1 MAEKNF
7 AVLDPTEAG
16 DYIERLLTSPFT
28 RRQRIMALGE
38 PGVGKSEMFQQI
50 CDRLGWILIDLRLTQ
65 LDVGAFRGLERI
77 VDMPD
82 GTTET
87 RPVRPYFLPE
97 YVADADITDETP
109 RYLILLDEI
118 MACDDAMRKSAFELL
133 TNHRCGPHRLG
144 SNVVVCG
151 AGNTAEDGT
160 NVHEMDR
167 ATKRR
172 FTYIGIHATAESF
185 VVWGQKNGV
194 HHAILSLVKNNPT
207 YLMPSDED
215 FANDNLA
222 TPNPASLVACSDTLH
237 AYDANHLNRQQL
249 EYNLVGNIG
258 QTVGNELL
266 VQMEDEEARFD
277 LEQLLTA
284 PKNERQYPKNVF
296 GVHSLGNALSAW
308 STDGDR
314 LDKAVDIMI
323 GMPNESCSHAYEAK
337 TAFILQIGD
346 KITKFRRYP
355 LLIKNPEILELLDQT
370 GQITKLHDAEHA
382 AMEAAEAAEAARA
395 AGNLQLE
402 AA

>member
-7 AVLDPTEAG
+7 ATLDPTVG
-16 DYIERLLTSPFT
+16 GQYIKRLLTNPFT
-28 RRQRIMALGE
+28 RRQRVMALGE
-38 PGVGKSEMFQQI
+38 PGVGKSEMFQQV
-50 CDRLGWILIDLRLTQ
+50 CDELGWILIDLRLTQ

-77 VDMPD
+77 VDNPD

-87 RPVRPYFLPE
+87 KPVRPYFLPE
-97 YVADADITDETP
+97 YVAPEDITDATP

-144 SNVVVCG
+144 ENVVVCG

-172 FTYIGIHATAESF
+172 FTYVGIHATPESF
-185 VVWGQKNGV
+185 VAWGQNNGV

-207 YLMPSDED
+207 FLMPSEED
-215 FANDNLA
+215 FKNDNLA
-222 TPNPASLVACSDTLH
+222 TRNPASLVACSDSLK
-237 AYDANHLNRQQL
+237 AYDAGYLTRDDL
-249 EYNLVGNIG
+249 EYSLLGNIG
-258 QTVGNELL
+258 METGNELL
-266 VQMEDEEARFD
+266 LQMEDEDARFD
-277 LEQLLTA
+277 LDALTNA
-284 PKNERQYPKNVF
+284 RKQDRVYPKNVF
-296 GVHSLGNALSAW
+296 GVHSLGNALSGWA
-308 STDGDR
+308 TDGDR

-346 KITKFRRYP
+346 KITKFRRYGI
-355 LLIKNPEILELLDQT
+355 LIKDPEVLKLLDET
-370 GQITKLHDAEHA
+370 GQMTKLHDEEFAAREAE
-382 AMEAAEAAEAARA
+382 EAAAQVLIERQAA
-395 AGNLQLE
+395 
-402 AA
+402 